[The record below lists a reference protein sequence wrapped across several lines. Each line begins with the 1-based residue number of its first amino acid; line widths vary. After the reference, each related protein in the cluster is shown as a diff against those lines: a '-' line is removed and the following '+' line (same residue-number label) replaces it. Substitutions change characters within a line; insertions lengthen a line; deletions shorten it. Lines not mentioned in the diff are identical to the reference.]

1 MRLSLP
7 WHVARKL
14 LEGYKVNGWTSA
26 SVILLCCFS
35 LVSCDE
41 RATEPTG
48 SPLYFNSFES
58 VVDTT
63 GWFGVTEA
71 MFVTDPAPAGG
82 NQSLHIGGGCL
93 QPTAY
98 IDLQTPALSGYF
110 KVSCWGK
117 LEHITHGGSIGLVID
132 AGTEQR
138 REIHL
143 IVSDTV
149 WTFYES
155 EESIRCPPTQ
165 NLRLEVF
172 IGGFVP
178 AGMFVDCI
186 KVERAR

>member
-1 MRLSLP
+1 MNS
-7 WHVARKL
+7 WI
-14 LEGYKVNGWTSA
+14 YT

-35 LVSCDE
+35 LVSCDQK
-41 RATEPTG
+41 ATTPTG
-48 SPLYFNSFES
+48 SALYFNSFES
-58 VVDTT
+58 VADTT

-82 NQSLHIGGGCL
+82 NQSLHIGGGCV

-98 IDLQTPALSGYF
+98 IDLPTPALGGYF

-117 LEHITHGGSIGLVID
+117 LEEITHGGSMGLVID
-132 AGTEQR
+132 AGNAQR

-143 IVSDTV
+143 MVSDTV

-155 EESIRCPPTQ
+155 EEYLQCPPTQ
-165 NLRLEVF
+165 DLRLEIF

-186 KVERAR
+186 EVERIR